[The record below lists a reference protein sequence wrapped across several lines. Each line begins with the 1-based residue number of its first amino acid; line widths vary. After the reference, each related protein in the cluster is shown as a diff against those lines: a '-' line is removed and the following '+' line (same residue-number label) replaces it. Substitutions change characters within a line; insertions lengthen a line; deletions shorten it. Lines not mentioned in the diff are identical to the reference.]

1 MKKLLLLLA
10 LMSTFALSSVHAQSS
25 KYYPSCS
32 KKSVDKLLDQKAD
45 LYDTDVQL
53 IDDKS
58 KKKKCTKSISPSSK
72 YKNMS
77 AKMVSNTSKSRLSI
91 AQKAACTQASLKT
104 KAAKAS
110 RLAKLDGV

>member
-10 LMSTFALSSVHAQSS
+10 LMSTFAISGMYAQSS

-32 KKSVDKLLDQKAD
+32 KKSADKVMNQDVEAYDVDSQFINDGVD
-45 LYDTDVQL
+45 
-53 IDDKS
+53 
-58 KKKKCTKSISPSSK
+58 KKKCTKSYFKCSK

-77 AKMVSNTSKSRLSI
+77 AKMVSNAPKSKLSI
-91 AQKAACTQASLKT
+91 AQKAACAQASAKT